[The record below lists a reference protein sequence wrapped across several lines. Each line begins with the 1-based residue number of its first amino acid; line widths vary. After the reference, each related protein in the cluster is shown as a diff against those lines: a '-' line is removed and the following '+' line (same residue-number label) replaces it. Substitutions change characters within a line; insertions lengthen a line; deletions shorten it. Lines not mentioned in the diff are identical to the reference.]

1 LDKVFIIINK
11 LENILCILQDLM
23 VVGFDVYPAKNGLSV
38 GALVAS
44 LDRNMSRYFSAVS
57 YHSTGEELSKQL
69 SISICSE

>member
-1 LDKVFIIINK
+1 MNKVFIIINK

-23 VVGFDVYPAKNGLSV
+23 VVGFDVYPDKKGLSI

-57 YHSTGEELSKQL
+57 YHNTGEELSEQL
-69 SISICSE
+69 SISIRSE